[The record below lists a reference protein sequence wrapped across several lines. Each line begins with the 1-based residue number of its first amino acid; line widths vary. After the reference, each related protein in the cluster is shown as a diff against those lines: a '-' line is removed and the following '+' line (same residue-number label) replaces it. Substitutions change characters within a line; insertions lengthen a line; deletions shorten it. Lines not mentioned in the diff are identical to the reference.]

1 MKKIILIGL
10 ISTIVYAQDIYATF
24 SVIAKKSANLAFNSS
39 GIVAKVNVDIGSI
52 VKKDDILASLQNS
65 DLKAVYQSSLIALKY
80 AKKDYERQLKV
91 KDVID
96 KARFDAFAF
105 KFESAKA
112 KAKYQK
118 ALLDKTYLKAPFDGQ
133 IFYKAVEV
141 GDAVSGMAPRTI
153 FKIQSLHK
161 RKLIVK
167 FDQKYWNI
175 VKVGDSFKYKVDGSK
190 QEFIGKISKIY
201 PNIETKTNQAIA
213 EVETKDLKPGLFG
226 TGYIKTRD

>member
-1 MKKIILIGL
+1 MKKIILICL

-24 SVIAKKSANLAFNSS
+24 SVVAKRSANLAFNSG
-39 GIVAKVNVDIGSI
+39 GIVAKVNVDIGS
-52 VKKDDILASLQNS
+52 VVQKGEVVANLQNR
-65 DLKAVYQSSLIALKY
+65 DLKALYQSSLIALKY

-96 KARFDAFAF
+96 KVRFDAYAF
-105 KFESAKA
+105 KFESAKT

-118 ALLDKTYLKAPFDGQ
+118 ALLDKTYLKAPFDGV

-141 GDAVSGMAPRTI
+141 GDAVSGMAPRTV
-153 FKIQSLHK
+153 FKIQSPHA
-161 RKLIVK
+161 RKLLVK

-175 VKVGDSFKYKVDGSK
+175 VKVGDTFKYKVDGSNK
-190 QEFIGKISKIY
+190 EFVGKISKIY
-201 PNIETKTNQAIA
+201 PNIDTKTNQITA
-213 EVETKDLKPGLFG
+213 EVEAKDLKPGLYG